1 MRIPIFLK
9 CTISHQLSF
18 FEFKIYKVLDFSSKL
33 KEKDLCNPIDALG
46 YFKATDYFY
55 NKSKII
61 TRPPANLTDQ
71 ELANFNMA
79 SIICKIPKRQI
90 ISDADY
96 LSKEIN
102 SSSITNYVSYKQFP
116 SLFIY
121 YFKLF
126 NFICRLVRS

>member
-1 MRIPIFLK
+1 MIEKDYKIIKNDF
-9 CTISHQLSF
+9 LSF
-18 FEFKIYKVLDFSSKL
+18 ELKIYKVLDFSSKL

-71 ELANFNMA
+71 EIANFNMA
-79 SIICKIPKRQI
+79 AIICKIPKRQI

-102 SSSITNYVSYKQFP
+102 ISSITNYVSYNNF
-116 SLFIY
+116 SLVY
-121 YFKLF
+121 LLF
-126 NFICRLVRS
+126 